1 MKKYIRF
8 LTITLLM
15 LSLFVIIGG
24 ILPRVAK
31 APCPRLWGKL
41 EGSFNRDL
49 TGWWFSSW
57 QGEGR
62 CRLENSKVAFK
73 LPGSKILFGVLS
85 PQGREPYPHLWVER
99 GSEVIDLVCPT
110 TDLACQNRR
119 VFAVVDPV
127 ALSLEYHGQ
136 LNDKEKKQAEWG
148 LQYLAGLKDVTLKA
162 VK

>member
-8 LTITLLM
+8 LTITLLL

-41 EGSFNRDL
+41 EAAFNRDM

-62 CRLENSKVAFK
+62 CRIDNSREAFK

-85 PQGREPYPHLWVER
+85 PPEQKPYPHLWVIQGQIE
-99 GSEVIDLVCPT
+99 IDLVCPIS
-110 TDLACQNRR
+110 DRACQNRR

-127 ALSLEYHGQ
+127 TLAMKYQGQ
-136 LNDKEKKQAEWG
+136 PNSMEKKQAEWG
-148 LQYLAGLKDVTLKA
+148 VRYLAGLKAVSTKVLK
-162 VK
+162 